1 MKRRPHRSIVGSWL
15 GTALALVAGPLC
27 ALELG
32 GARLISAAGAPLDIE
47 IALQDVQD
55 GELDDLKPLLPPNS
69 RSAEL
74 AEATVELARGGDGAP
89 VLRVRTIAPVSAKEL
104 RFVVV
109 ADWGRGRKFREY
121 LLAFAVSAPPAVAA
135 AAPTIAPAAPD
146 ATPSAAAAA
155 PAATTTPVAPLGEAP
170 STRTV
175 RAGDT
180 LMSVSREWAASTGA
194 TLAQTMLGIYR
205 DNPRAF
211 GPRGMSE
218 LLVGSVLT
226 LPPAERL
233 QSTAAGA
240 ASNEVGRTLGIW
252 RTAGSPA
259 AAPTSAVPAPVVP
272 APVVPAPV
280 VPAPAA
286 PAPVVPAPVAPA
298 PVVPAPEET
307 AEAKA
312 ARLEQTLQA
321 QAAELEALKK
331 RLATT
336 APEPAGDERAWWVAA
351 LLGLLSAALLVA
363 VGVLLMRVRRAAS
376 KGDTDASATETEAA
390 REMTLELPSVKPSR
404 STPENLPDVLM
415 GEPARSPRVAAVAS
429 TVAAPAASA
438 AAVATPS
445 PVASPNVADD
455 LEGDPPPI
463 DEANSKIDLARAF
476 IEMGHHDAAILELQ
490 AALRLGDETQRAEA
504 IRLLDSLPKS

>member
-55 GELDDLKPLLPPNS
+55 GELEDLKPLLPPNS

-226 LPPAERL
+226 LPTAERL

-280 VPAPAA
+280 VPAPVVSA
-286 PAPVVPAPVAPA
+286 PAA
-298 PVVPAPEET
+298 PAPEET

-363 VGVLLMRVRRAAS
+363 VGVLLLRVRRAAS

>member
-74 AEATVELARGGDGAP
+74 AEATVELARDGDGAP

-226 LPPAERL
+226 LPTAERL
-233 QSTAAGA
+233 RSTAAGA

-252 RTAGSPA
+252 RTAGSAA

-280 VPAPAA
+280 VPAP
-286 PAPVVPAPVAPA
+286 VAPA
-298 PVVPAPEET
+298 PEVPAPEET

-363 VGVLLMRVRRAAS
+363 VGVLLLRVRRAAS